1 MFILS
6 TLALVACSDSGLTAL
21 SATDELTL
29 SAAST
34 KEEVL
39 VDGDDAA
46 AAAMPEHEAPPP
58 FAECDAFA
66 RFQELQAS
74 YDTDGD
80 GALSATEEEAVL
92 AARGDRGAEADRHL
106 QGLWHMLGLVYDLD
120 ESRSLDD
127 TERAA
132 LLDDMTVRCDT
143 IQAQLLV
150 EYDADGDGALSEA
163 ELATAA
169 EEMQAAFE
177 EGHEATCPGGE
188 MGGERPEGDS
198 GRPEGAGEPPPFLE
212 DGTRAVPPP
221 FESFDADGDGVFSDA
236 ELATLRE
243 TVRAQIRSGEP
254 LVDSFRE

>member
-1 MFILS
+1 MTILF
-6 TLALVACSDSGLTAL
+6 LAFAGCSDTSLSALTA
-21 SATDELTL
+21 TEELTL

-39 VDGDDAA
+39 LDGEDAA
-46 AAAMPEHEAPPP
+46 AAAMPEHEAPTPMG
-58 FAECDAFA
+58 ECDAFA

-80 GALSATEEEAVL
+80 GTLSATEEEAVI
-92 AARGDRGAEADRHL
+92 AARGDRGSEADRHL

-132 LLDDMTVRCDT
+132 LFDDMTVRCDAL
-143 IQAQLLV
+143 QAKLV
-150 EYDADGDGALSEA
+150 EEFDADGDGALSEE
-163 ELATAA
+163 ELATATEA
-169 EEMQAAFE
+169 MEAAFE
-177 EGHEATCPGGE
+177 EGREGTCPEGE

-198 GRPEGAGEPPPFLE
+198 GERPEELGPPPALE
-212 DGTRAVPPP
+212 GDTRAVPPP
-221 FESFDADGDGVFSDA
+221 FADFDTDGDGVFSDA

-243 TVRAQIRSGEP
+243 TVREQIRSGEP
-254 LVDSFRE
+254 LVDSFRP